1 MKDAEGQSFPPCTV
15 GYEWNPFGTCV
26 PIAEQPPSE
35 IKIEQNTVCSGW
47 SYTCGMILACGQ
59 SSMEFYLSVDDP
71 EKYTRIIEP
80 WFLNALNKMSDNNTW
95 MKVKKIE
102 VFDKATK
109 VNLVGF
115 KGNKEEL
122 EEYSENK
129 NSKDYSD
136 LIDMI
141 VKSLV
146 SRGFVKLAD
155 NPDEIMITQEG
166 INKCYRMDKTA

>member
-1 MKDAEGQSFPPCTV
+1 
-15 GYEWNPFGTCV
+15 
-26 PIAEQPPSE
+26 
-35 IKIEQNTVCSGW
+35 
-47 SYTCGMILACGQ
+47 MILACGQ

-80 WFLNALNKMSDNNTW
+80 WFLNALNKLSDNNTW

-166 INKCYRMDKTA
+166 INKCYRMDKTG